1 MAEKLTISELSELKE
16 AFSLFDK
23 LGNETISTKS
33 LGQLMRT
40 CGQNPTESELQDTI
54 NEVDDGT
61 GTISFPI
68 FLYIITK
75 GMKKEDTEDEI
86 REAFRAFDRDG
97 YGFIL
102 PAELKQVLRMLDED
116 MPDKELDNMMKI
128 ADKDGDGVIDYEEFA
143 KMISPK

>member
-1 MAEKLTISELSELKE
+1 MAEKLTIPELTELKE

-23 LGNETISTKS
+23 LGNETISTKL
-33 LGQLMRT
+33 LGELMRK

-68 FLYIITK
+68 FLYIISK
-75 GMKKEDTEDEI
+75 GMKSEDTEDEI

-116 MPDKELDNMMKI
+116 MPDKELDQMMKI
-128 ADKDGDGVIDYEEFA
+128 ADRDGDGVIDYEEFT
-143 KMISPK
+143 KMISKK